1 MINFQGFFFFLG
13 CDILKKTLLGNVF
26 GPIQISRLLI
36 NKKITD
42 KTKLNLQTNKIAI
55 IPYAGADTSEPECH
69 LINIIILLS
78 LLLSFYYHH
87 FYGSKVKTRLI
98 HLGHA
103 LKIIVC

>member
-69 LINIIILLS
+69 LNNIIYS
-78 LLLSFYYHH
+78 SFLLSFYYHH
-87 FYGSKVKTRLI
+87 YYGSIVKTRLI
-98 HLGHA
+98 HLGMH
-103 LKIIVC
+103 LKS